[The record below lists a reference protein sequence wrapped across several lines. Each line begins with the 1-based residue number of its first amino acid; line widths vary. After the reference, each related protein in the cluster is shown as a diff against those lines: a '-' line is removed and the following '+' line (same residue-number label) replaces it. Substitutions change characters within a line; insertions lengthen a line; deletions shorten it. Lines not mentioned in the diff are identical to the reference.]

1 MEHHQSNTTGSS
13 PHTRGAHRH
22 QSSEHAQSGIIPAYA
37 GSTFSPTRR
46 RSRMADHPRIRGEHR
61 RAVGDAYGTEGS
73 SPHTRGALVAPDR
86 CDGRGRIIP
95 AYAGSTVTI
104 LQVVAGEWDHP
115 RIRGEHYAVTIVVRD
130 GQGSSPHTRG
140 APNLHP
146 KNDNVRGI
154 IPAYA
159 GSTTGRRLAVWQ
171 GADHPRIRGEHIHPI
186 VGFGFVPGSS
196 PHTRG
201 ARFDGAGPR
210 GGLGIIPAYAGS
222 TGAGV
227 GRRYPPRDHPRI
239 RGEHQTGECRTGG
252 QAGSSPHTRGALDVA
267 EFVGAVQGIIPA
279 YAGSTWVSACPT
291 RPRRDHP
298 RIRGEHQDE
307 DVEEQANAGSS
318 PHTRGAPTSW
328 GRPTRWPRIIP
339 AYAGST
345 ICRLSTVRRVSDH
358 PRIRGEHGAGIVLSK
373 RRVGS
378 SPHTRGAPTR
388 RHLQRADRRI
398 IPAYAGST

>member
-1 MEHHQSNTTGSS
+1 MTTHCPSV
-13 PHTRGAHRH
+13 
-22 QSSEHAQSGIIPAYA
+22 GIIPAYA
-37 GSTFSPTRR
+37 GSTSVAHSGRA
-46 RSRMADHPRIRGEHR
+46 SDSDHPRIRGEHR
-61 RAVGDAYGTEGS
+61 RRAGRGIVPFGS
-73 SPHTRGALVAPDR
+73 SPHTRGARWRGAPSEQHH
-86 CDGRGRIIP
+86 RIIP
-95 AYAGSTVTI
+95 AYAGSTA
-104 LQVVAGEWDHP
+104 LRKMRSMAGKDHP
-115 RIRGEHYAVTIVVRD
+115 RIRGEHRTAPNRSPKRS
-130 GQGSSPHTRG
+130 GSSPHTRG